1 MEQQVTNRKKGIIL
15 AIIAATMWGIMGI
28 FVRGLSSF
36 GYSNYDISFVRCA
49 LAGMTYLT
57 YLAIKNPKMLKIDLK
72 GLLICIV
79 YGAIA
84 YSLSFTSY
92 SIAVSR
98 IPVAVA
104 TVLMFM
110 SPIWVVVLG
119 ALVFKEK
126 IKLQKIMAIST
137 CLIGAALV
145 ANLIG
150 ISNIKLDIIGIVAGV
165 VNGFGVALQI
175 MIPRYF
181 EDKYEKDTMLVYGF
195 LGAAL
200 VLLFKTDINLITT
213 SIAVPSNLIN
223 LIGLG
228 ILGTMVANVAYVKS
242 TNYVNTSTTS
252 ILSALE
258 VIVGAIVG
266 LLIYNEAL
274 TVIQLV
280 GALIIV
286 IGAIW
291 AEKGEK

>member
-28 FVRGLSSF
+28 FVRGLGRT

-57 YLAIKNPKMLKIDLK
+57 YLAIKNPKVLKIDLK

-150 ISNIKLDIIGIVAGV
+150 ISNTKLDIIGIIAGV

-200 VLLFKTDINLITT
+200 VLLFKTDINLIAT